1 MPDTFIVENIR
12 YVLQYLSSLC
22 NGLNIVYYIM
32 SSTNKMPPDSLTIRL
47 SKTILHDIRNMK
59 LLTKKNIE
67 DIQKMSSNEK
77 MEIIITYDSVVEH
90 LLQLIDDLG

>member
-1 MPDTFIVENIR
+1 
-12 YVLQYLSSLC
+12 
-22 NGLNIVYYIM
+22 M
-32 SSTNKMPPDSLTIRL
+32 SSTNKMTPDPPTITSTR
-47 SKTILHDIRNMK
+47 TILHDIRNMK
-59 LLTKKNIE
+59 LLTKESIE